1 MVTIHGLD
9 ARISQSFPLP
19 AACMSTTI
27 TVKWSEVRFITGDTV
42 PLVPEVISFGYFP
55 HPTVAS
61 PVIECQSYADNRQP
75 DACIQCSELTTSSGE
90 SFARTDEE
98 PRWSDIVLPDHS
110 DQLVVFLGCGWTSLS
125 TTLLLMRPASVSVA
139 SQNFADASLWHIQ
152 HSCHFLLRLTHCRQS
167 YDTQQYLLLQ
177 ITRHDALK

>member
-1 MVTIHGLD
+1 MSSTTYHEWGAIVTIHGLD

-61 PVIECQSYADNRQP
+61 PVIECQSYADSRQP
-75 DACIQCSELTTSSGE
+75 DACIQCSELK
-90 SFARTDEE
+90 RDEA
-98 PRWSDIVLPDHS
+98 IILLDHS
-110 DQLVVFLGCGWTSLS
+110 DQLVVFLGCGWTSLIA
-125 TTLLLMRPASVSVA
+125 TLLLMRPASVSVA
-139 SQNFADASLWHIQ
+139 SQNFADASLWHLL
-152 HSCHFLLRLTHCRQS
+152 HSCHFLLRLAHCRQ
-167 YDTQQYLLLQ
+167 YDDTQQYLLLE